1 MGKKL
6 SAINALTLSKLNSY
20 IFKFMRFYLGKKFPQ
35 VHDEIQVTRL
45 TQERRK
51 IKVREG
57 ERRANRKSQHTVSD

>member
-35 VHDEIQVTRL
+35 VHDEIQKL
-45 TQERRK
+45 LDLPK
-51 IKVREG
+51 KD
-57 ERRANRKSQHTVSD
+57 AK